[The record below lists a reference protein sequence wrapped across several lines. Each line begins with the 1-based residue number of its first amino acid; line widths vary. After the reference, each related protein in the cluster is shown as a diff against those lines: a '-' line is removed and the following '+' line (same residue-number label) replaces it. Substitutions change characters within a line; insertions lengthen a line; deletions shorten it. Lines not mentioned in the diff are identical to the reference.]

1 VKGCNFTISASYLRL
16 RLDLTRFE
24 RFERFVPRRRR
35 LAPPCAGGGVFAGG
49 IFAGGVFGGG
59 IFAGGVF
66 GGAFAGRA
74 FTAGGA
80 FAAGGGGGEFAALLP
95 KPKRLVTEFNKLLEL
110 LVISTLR
117 Q

>member
-1 VKGCNFTISASYLRL
+1 MKGCNFTISASYLRP
-16 RLDLTRFE
+16 RLDLTRFD

-35 LAPPCAGGGVFAGG
+35 LAPPCAGGGTFAGG

-59 IFAGGVF
+59 IFAGG
-66 GGAFAGRA
+66 AFAGRA
-74 FTAGGA
+74 FAGGA
-80 FAAGGGGGEFAALLP
+80 FAAGGGGGAFAALLP
-95 KPKRLVTEFNKLLEL
+95 NPKRLVTEFNKLLEL